1 MLLLGTRNST
11 GQTLTAGSLLNLGE
25 VYRRYD
31 KRGNC
36 GCRAFELN
44 GTSVLLQ
51 QSGIYHLTATIEF
64 TAAVAGDAVFQV
76 AENGVLSPVASVTET
91 VATPT
96 TEFNNTV
103 IDFYILVD
111 NNITLNTFNASKS
124 ISIVNVGIGTT
135 VTNLV
140 VNIEKVV

>member
-11 GQTLTAGSLLNLGE
+11 SQTLTAGSLLNLGE

-96 TEFNNTV
+96 TEFNNAV